1 MDIQVIK
8 KDEYFLF
15 IFFFVISKKD
25 SIFEK

>member
-8 KDEYFLF
+8 KDEYFF
-15 IFFFVISKKD
+15 IHLFFVISKKD